1 MTKTGTTHVTSG
13 SHMTKTSGGGVNML
27 SGASSGTAQ
36 AQGQAQLNSGGSYTN
51 KPPSP
56 STAYSHI
63 ANAGPGP
70 NSHHSASAGY
80 GAFSIYRSTSGVAP
94 VSLQPAAKH
103 GTPPG
108 GNHYQYAIINNPAT
122 TVHQSQTQGQTQATS
137 SRSKSPYARPLSAKE
152 VEV

>member
-1 MTKTGTTHVTSG
+1 
-13 SHMTKTSGGGVNML
+13 ML
-27 SGASSGTAQ
+27 SGASAGTAQ
-36 AQGQAQLNSGGSYTN
+36 NNSGGSYNN

-63 ANAGPGP
+63 ANANPGS

-80 GAFSIYRSTSGVAP
+80 GAFSIYRSTTGAAP
-94 VSLQPAAKH
+94 VSLQPAAKPNM
-103 GTPPG
+103 PPG

-122 TVHQSQTQGQTQATS
+122 TVTQATS